1 MIPSERAVSAMK
13 INEAEQRVGISRRN
27 IRFYE
32 KEGLLAPGRD
42 SSNGYRSYTEEDVN
56 VLLQIKLLRKLD
68 LPLEEIRALQQ
79 GLLTVPDVMARHV
92 IQLERRRGDL
102 ETTIALCRELEQEK
116 PPLSALDAA
125 HWLSVVEEREKEGT
139 RFVNVKKK
147 DAHAKYAG
155 AVIAALVM
163 AALMGGI
170 VALFIWAYATDPANS
185 PPMGI
190 VILLAAI
197 PMTVII
203 GVFIALWQRIKQ
215 IKGGEEDAASQY

>member
-1 MIPSERAVSAMK
+1 MK
-13 INEAEQRVGISRRN
+13 INEVEQLVGITRRN

-42 SSNGYRSYTEEDVN
+42 SSNGYRSYTDEDAETLN
-56 VLLQIKLLRKLD
+56 RIKLLRKLD

-92 IQLERRRGDL
+92 IQLERRRTDL

-163 AALMGGI
+163 VALMAGLI
-170 VALFIWAYATDPANS
+170 ALFVWAFTVDPADA
-185 PPMGI
+185 PPLPLLIFILALPSAVI
-190 VILLAAI
+190 V
-197 PMTVII
+197 
-203 GVFIALWQRIKQ
+203 GVFIALIQRFKQ
-215 IKGGEEDAASQY
+215 IKGGEEDAAAQY